1 MKNRKKPVII
11 KLLQG
16 TEIFLDNIE
25 KTKRFRPL
33 KKKYNLNAPFNINVL
48 YLFIALK
55 LQGLERLTF
64 YQLKEIP
71 HCRRFQWELNKLIKM
86 NIIETDRTRYYKLTQ
101 IGLSLMNDIIKDHQN
116 NRIKQTEI
124 MNKIFSH
131 KCTLKG

>member
-1 MKNRKKPVII
+1 
-11 KLLQG
+11 
-16 TEIFLDNIE
+16 
-25 KTKRFRPL
+25 
-33 KKKYNLNAPFNINVL
+33 
-48 YLFIALK
+48 
-55 LQGLERLTF
+55 
-64 YQLKEIP
+64 
-71 HCRRFQWELNKLIKM
+71 M